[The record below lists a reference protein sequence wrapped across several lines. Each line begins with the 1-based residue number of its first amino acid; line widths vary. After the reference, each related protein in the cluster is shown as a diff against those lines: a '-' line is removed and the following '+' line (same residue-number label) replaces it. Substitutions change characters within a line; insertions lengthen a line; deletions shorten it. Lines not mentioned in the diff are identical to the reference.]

1 MHQLLRYLK
10 ASPGQE
16 LYSSST
22 SSSHLKAF
30 SYADWGSCLDSH
42 KSTTNFFVFLDDSL
56 ISWKAKRQ
64 DTISRSFAEAEY
76 RALASTASELV

>member
-1 MHQLLRYLK
+1 MQIGVHVLIHANQL
-10 ASPGQE
+10 PI
-16 LYSSST
+16 
-22 SSSHLKAF
+22 
-30 SYADWGSCLDSH
+30 
-42 KSTTNFFVFLDDSL
+42 FFL